1 MDISTAVFYLIALIT
16 VASAGVVAFS
26 GNIIYS
32 AFSLLG
38 TFMGVAGLYIFL
50 GADFVAAAQV
60 LIYVGGILVLIL
72 FAVMLTHRITDV
84 AITNRA
90 AGRLPALL
98 IVGVLFYFLTQSIK
112 QTSWV
117 KAKETDY
124 SPTAAKIGELFLEQ
138 YLLPFELASL
148 ILLAAM
154 IGAVVLSRKE
164 IKE

>member
-1 MDISTAVFYLIALIT
+1 MNVSTAVFYLIALIT
-16 VASAGVVAFS
+16 VVSAGMVAFS
-26 GNIIYS
+26 RNIIYS

-38 TFMGVAGLYIFL
+38 TFMGVAGLYVFL
-50 GADFVAAAQV
+50 GADFVAAVQV

-84 AITNRA
+84 EITNRA
-90 AGRLPALL
+90 AGRIPALI
-98 IVGVLFYFLTQSIK
+98 IVGVLLYLLIQAIK
-112 QTSWV
+112 ETPWV
-117 KAKETDY
+117 KAKEIVY
-124 SPTAAKIGELFLEQ
+124 APTTARIGALFLEQ

>member
-1 MDISTAVFYLIALIT
+1 MDLSTAVFYLIALIT
-16 VASAGVVAFS
+16 VVSAGMVAFS
-26 GNIIYS
+26 SNIIYS
-32 AFSLLG
+32 AFSFLG

-90 AGRLPALL
+90 VGRVPAVV
-98 IVGVLFYFLTQSIK
+98 IVGVLLYLLIQSIK
-112 QTSWV
+112 ETPWV
-117 KAKETDY
+117 KAKEVVFA
-124 SPTAAKIGELFLEQ
+124 PTTAKIGDLFLEQ

>member
-1 MDISTAVFYLIALIT
+1 MDVSTAVFYLIALIT
-16 VASAGVVAFS
+16 VVSAGVVAFS
-26 GNIIYS
+26 SNIIYS

-90 AGRLPALL
+90 AGRIPAL
-98 IVGVLFYFLTQSIK
+98 IVVGVLIYLLIQSIK
-112 QTSWV
+112 ETPWV
-117 KAKETDY
+117 KAKEIVY
-124 SPTAAKIGELFLEQ
+124 APTTAKIGDLFLEQ
-138 YLLPFELASL
+138 YLLPFELASV